1 MRHGDLKLLDTMV
14 ALSRQTVRNIKQ
26 NLFWAFFYNCV
37 AIPVAAGVFAFAGLS
52 LNPMIGAVAMSLSS
66 LFVVSNALRLNKFGR
81 EENNNRTENS
91 MEKTLKIDGMM
102 CQRCVAHVKKALESV
117 EGVAQ
122 VDVNL
127 KKKTAIVVLSADV
140 SNDALTAV
148 ITDAG
153 YEVKKIS

>member
-1 MRHGDLKLLDTMV
+1 
-14 ALSRQTVRNIKQ
+14 
-26 NLFWAFFYNCV
+26 
-37 AIPVAAGVFAFAGLS
+37 
-52 LNPMIGAVAMSLSS
+52 
-66 LFVVSNALRLNKFGR
+66 
-81 EENNNRTENS
+81 

-102 CQRCVAHVKKALESV
+102 CQRCVAHVKKALEGV

-127 KKKTAIVVLSADV
+127 KKKTAIVVLNAEV